1 MFYVACRMPIKRD
14 RLHSHRS
21 VSESTAALRFY
32 GNVAYPGYLPIP
44 ANIKKCRS
52 RAAFP
57 YICGRKM
64 SHSFA
69 DRNEVLSM
77 HGTDPPP
84 SSRLINNSPPPLA

>member
-1 MFYVACRMPIKRD
+1 MQISAFLQKDHCKASD
-14 RLHSHRS
+14 H
-21 VSESTAALRFY
+21 
-32 GNVAYPGYLPIP
+32 GNVAEYGVSMETWLTPVYHPIS

-69 DRNEVLSM
+69 GRNEVLSM
-77 HGTDPPP
+77 HGTDAPLSNRP
-84 SSRLINNSPPPLA
+84 INNRPPLLA